1 METLKEL
8 LALAGFGP
16 EYIQALLWISLAS
29 VFVPQIIKR
38 SVPRI
43 HPELLSVLAGAGSAV
58 AFLPDTA
65 KAVMLGIIVAS
76 FWTVAYKPVMRLVYK
91 RWPDL
96 EEKLSAAPTKKA
108 VQTPSGVEVRDIT
121 VPSGADEKTLF
132 IGAPTEAPDTTVPK
146 EGTTVPQKG
155 TGSD

>member
-16 EYIQALLWISLAS
+16 EHIQALLYISLAS

-38 SVPRI
+38 SLPTVRA
-43 HPELLSVLAGAGSAV
+43 ELISVLAGAGAAV

-65 KAVMLGIIVAS
+65 KAVTLGIIVAS
-76 FWTVAYKPVMRLVYK
+76 FWTIAYKPVMRLVYK
-91 RWPDL
+91 KWPDL
-96 EEKLSAAPTKKA
+96 EEKLSARPTVKA

-132 IGAPTEAPDTTVPK
+132 IGAPTESPDDTVPK
-146 EGTTVPQKG
+146 DKP
-155 TGSD
+155 